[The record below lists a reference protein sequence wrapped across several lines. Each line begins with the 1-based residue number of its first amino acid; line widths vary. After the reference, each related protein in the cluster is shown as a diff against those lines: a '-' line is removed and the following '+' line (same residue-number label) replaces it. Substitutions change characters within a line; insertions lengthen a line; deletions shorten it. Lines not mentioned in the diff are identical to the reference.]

1 MLAPDTLTRP
11 VAAEL
16 TQSPPA
22 QAGSA
27 SVRLAEALAALGV
40 ENHSDW
46 AWDNYKR
53 VVHDLC
59 VALKAHRILEVG
71 GGRDPLFTPAEIA
84 ELGVEMTVNDISPK
98 ELAVLPP
105 GYNTACFDIAGDL
118 SDVGHLRNT
127 QDLAFSRMVFEHVA
141 DGQRAWANL
150 YQVLAPGG
158 VAMAFIPTFYSVP
171 FVLNWLLPDKLAA
184 AIVKRMFAHR
194 TDEDDPVFP
203 AHYSWCLRQRAHHA
217 ADAVGDRLSRD
228 RDPAVLRAQLLC
240 ALPGHSRRAQV
251 VHRRLRARPTCKCS
265 RATPTSS
272 PANSLR
278 LAQSNLK
285 LDE

>member
-16 TQSPPA
+16 TQSSTA

-27 SVRLAEALAALGV
+27 SVGLAEALASLGV

-171 FVLNWLLPDKLAA
+171 FVLNWLLPDRLAA

-203 AHYSWCLRQRAHHA
+203 AHYSWCYASERIMRPM
-217 ADAVGDRLSRD
+217 LSAIGYREI
-228 RDPAVLRAQLLC
+228 AI
-240 ALPGHSRRAQV
+240 LPFYGHSYYVRFPGIRG
-251 VHRRLRARPTCKCS
+251 VHKWFNGIAR
-265 RATPTSS
+265 SS
-272 PANSLR
+272 DMQM
-278 LAQSNLK
+278 LASYAYIIARK
-285 LDE
+285 

>member
-11 VAAEL
+11 GAAEA
-16 TQSPPA
+16 TQS
-22 QAGSA
+22 QAAAGA
-27 SVRLAEALAALGV
+27 NAPLGLAAALAALHI
-40 ENHSDW
+40 ENKSDW

-59 VALKAHRILEVG
+59 IALKAHRILEVG
-71 GGRDPLFTPAEIA
+71 GGRDPLFTPAEIE

-118 SDVGHLRNT
+118 SGVGHLLNT

-150 YQVLAPGG
+150 YEVLAPGG

-171 FVLNWLLPDKLAA
+171 FVLNWLLPDALAA

-203 AHYSWCLRQRAHHA
+203 ARYSWCFATEGTMRPM
-217 ADAVGDRLSRD
+217 LSKIGYREIAILPFYGHNYYVRFPLVRD
-228 RDPAVLRAQLLC
+228 
-240 ALPGHSRRAQV
+240 
-251 VHRRLRARPTCKCS
+251 VHKWFS
-265 RATPTSS
+265 G
-272 PANSLR
+272 
-278 LAQSNLK
+278 LAQSSDMRPLASYAYIVARK
-285 LDE
+285 